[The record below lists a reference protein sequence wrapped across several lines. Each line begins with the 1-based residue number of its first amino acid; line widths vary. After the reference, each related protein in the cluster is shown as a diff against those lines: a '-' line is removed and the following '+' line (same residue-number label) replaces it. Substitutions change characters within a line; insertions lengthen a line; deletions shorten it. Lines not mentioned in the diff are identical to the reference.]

1 MFKVL
6 VSDPISDFGLQQL
19 TSAEDVEVAKITG
32 VSEEEL
38 ISIIGPYDAL
48 VVRSQT
54 KVTRRIIEAG
64 VHLKVIGRAGVG
76 VDNIDLDFATS
87 RGIIV
92 INAPDGNTVA
102 TCEHTF
108 AMMMALA
115 RHIPQA
121 YAKTIAG
128 LWDRKL
134 FLGVELRN
142 KVLGVLGLDR
152 IGIEVA
158 KRAAAF
164 GMTVIGYDPFL
175 SEERAN
181 NKLGIKLA
189 TLHEIIRTADFMTV
203 HMPLTNET
211 HHMIAGP
218 QFDIMKRGMRIINCA
233 HGGIVEESALVKALD
248 EGIVAG
254 AAFDV
259 FEHEPP
265 AQDHPFL
272 SHPKMVVT
280 PHLGASTF
288 EAQENAALDVC
299 EQVIHILRD
308 EPFKNAVNMPAV
320 PIDLLKKLQPSFKLC
335 EQLGKA
341 LAQMTDGAVCEVTV
355 ECGGQL
361 AELDTSPLI
370 PYVLKG
376 ILSHHLGVEQV
387 NAVNAMHLANFRDI
401 RLILRKSLLAQSSSS
416 EITIRLKT
424 TIEERQVTGAALP
437 GIGER
442 LIRIG
447 PYPVN
452 ILPEGYV
459 LLISQKDK
467 PGIIGRVGIL
477 LGDSG
482 IHINTMQVG
491 HDEVGDTAV
500 MILKINKKASKNVIK
515 SLFAIPE
522 IKHVREISFD

>member
-19 TSAEDVEVAKITG
+19 MRAKDVEVAKITG
-32 VSEEEL
+32 LSEEEL
-38 ISIIGPYDAL
+38 VSIIRAYDAL
-48 VVRSQT
+48 LVCSQT
-54 KVTRRIIEAG
+54 KVTPRIMEAG

-76 VDNIDLDFATS
+76 VDNIDMDFATS

-92 INAPDGNTVA
+92 VNAPDGNTVA

-121 YAKTIAG
+121 YAKTVAG
-128 LWDRKL
+128 MWDRKL
-134 FLGVELRN
+134 FLGVELRD
-142 KVLGVLGLDR
+142 KILGVLGLGR

-175 SEERAN
+175 SEEGAN

-189 TLHEIIRTADFMTV
+189 TLDEIMRTADFMTV
-203 HMPLTNET
+203 HTPLTNET

-218 QFDIMKRGMRIINCA
+218 QFDVMKRGMRIINCA
-233 HGGIVEESALVKALD
+233 CGGIVDESALVKALD

-259 FEHEPP
+259 FEYEPP
-265 AQDHPFL
+265 APDHPFL
-272 SHPKMVVT
+272 SHPKMIVT
-280 PHLGASTF
+280 PHLGASTL
-288 EAQENAALDVC
+288 EAQENAALDVS

-308 EPFKNAVNMPAV
+308 EPFKNAVNLPAI
-320 PIDLLKKLQPSFKLC
+320 PTDLLNKLQPYFKLC

-341 LAQMTDGAVCEVTV
+341 LAQMTDGAMREVTV
-355 ECGGQL
+355 EYAGRL
-361 AELDTSPLI
+361 ADLDTSPLI

-376 ILSHHLGVEQV
+376 ILSHHPGAEQV
-387 NAVNAMHLANFRDI
+387 NAVNAIHLANFRKI
-401 RLILRKSLLAQSSSS
+401 HLVVGKSLLSQSSSS

-424 TIEERQVTGAALP
+424 AIEERWLTGSALP
-437 GIGER
+437 GVGER
-442 LIRIG
+442 LVRIG

-459 LLISQKDK
+459 LLISQKDR
-467 PGIIGRVGIL
+467 PGIIGRVGTL

-482 IHINTMQVG
+482 INIATMQMG
-491 HDEVGDTAV
+491 RNEVGGSAV
-500 MILKINKKASKNVIK
+500 MILKIDKKVSKNVMK
-515 SLFAIPE
+515 SLLAIPE
-522 IKHVREISFD
+522 IKRVREISFD